1 MFIKE
6 QKVKQAYWRKS
17 KLGKSHCYYRNT
29 TFCYFRCDNCG
40 DEFVRQR
47 GKMDPKRISNDFF
60 HVCSNCDAKR
70 FAQRKGVEW
79 KKVWDLNAS
88 SDIDISKI

>member
-6 QKVKQAYWRKS
+6 QQQRQVYWRKS
-17 KLGKSHCYYRNT
+17 KLGKTHCYYRNS
-29 TFCYFRCDNCG
+29 TFCLFRCDNCG
-40 DEFVRQR
+40 DNFVRQR

-60 HVCSNCDAKR
+60 HVCGNCDAKK